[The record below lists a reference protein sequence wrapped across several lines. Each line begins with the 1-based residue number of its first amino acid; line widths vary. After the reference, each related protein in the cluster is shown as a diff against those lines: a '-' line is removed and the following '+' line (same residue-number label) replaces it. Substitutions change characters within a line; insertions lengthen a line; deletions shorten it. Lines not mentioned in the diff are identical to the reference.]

1 MADGVKDIKK
11 LAAFSMLLFPILWS
25 CSWTYRLNPSIGER
39 HTIRAADK
47 VAIYREPTLKGVP
60 FYLEKPEE
68 FVITEYLCSEGRFS
82 CNIDSFL
89 TQGIDVFFFKVR
101 FKSGESGYIKYIDIV
116 DKADF
121 IESEYEAMLA
131 PRYYKNVDFDSVWN
145 AVIDTLDE
153 NGYVIAIMRKEEGY
167 IATQMQSSS
176 HSRNKVSIRLYKE
189 NNAVKVKV
197 SIYGEEKRGDE
208 KNPYWVET
216 GTGGYSEQGIL
227 DEIEKRLFHNHK

>member
-1 MADGVKDIKK
+1 MADGCKDIKK
-11 LAAFSMLLFPILWS
+11 LAAFLMLLFPILWS

-47 VAIYREPTLKGVP
+47 VAIYREPSSKGEP

-82 CNIDSFL
+82 CNIDAFL
-89 TQGIDVFFFKVR
+89 IKGVDAFFFKVR
-101 FKSGESGYIKYIDIV
+101 FKSGESGYIKYIDIIV

-145 AVIDTLDE
+145 AAIDTIDSM
-153 NGYVIAIMRKEEGY
+153 GYVIAIMKKEEGY
-167 IATQMQSSS
+167 IATQMQVSS
-176 HSRNKVSIRLYKE
+176 HSRNRVSIRLYREK
-189 NNAVKVKV
+189 NAVKVDV
-197 SIYGEEKRGDE
+197 STYGEEKRGDKE
-208 KNPYWVET
+208 NPYWVET
-216 GTGGYSEQGIL
+216 GTSGYSEQWIL
-227 DEIEKRLFHNHK
+227 NKIEKRLSGR